1 MNIEI
6 KLLSN
11 GVWRVRIGLIEENF
25 VLVETALEWLKEK
38 MIEANDSWINGM
50 QNTVGT

>member
-11 GVWRVRIGLIEENF
+11 GVWRVRLGLLEKEF
-25 VLVETALEWLKEK
+25 LLVETALEWVGMK
-38 MIEANDSWINGM
+38 MTEANESWVLGM
-50 QNTVGT
+50 QNTSGT